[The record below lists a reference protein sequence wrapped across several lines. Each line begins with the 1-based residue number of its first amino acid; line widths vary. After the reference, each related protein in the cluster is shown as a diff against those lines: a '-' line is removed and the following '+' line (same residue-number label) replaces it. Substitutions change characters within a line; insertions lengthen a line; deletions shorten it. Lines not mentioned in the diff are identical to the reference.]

1 LEGKVRNNKTLKKEI
16 MFFIILEIIIKSL
29 LSTLL
34 IWARKTCL
42 ARLIIIG
49 ITSPVKAK
57 LRKTKEIG
65 YYHMG
70 GGGKPNYF
78 RLNTLCTEGNSV
90 SYHKDSS
97 NETDKACHALF
108 LV

>member
-1 LEGKVRNNKTLKKEI
+1 
-16 MFFIILEIIIKSL
+16 L

-34 IWARKTCL
+34 IWTRKTCL

-70 GGGKPNYF
+70 SGGNW
-78 RLNTLCTEGNSV
+78 
-90 SYHKDSS
+90 
-97 NETDKACHALF
+97 
-108 LV
+108 